1 MPIVVTA
8 QDLDPKLI
16 KKLEREDFGL
26 EAIRILG
33 AKAFDSDG
41 ALVFDRRT
49 PPYLPTVASF
59 LQPAEIPDFRP
70 TLEEI
75 QPSAIEFTPKD
86 FASIYLFG
94 WPPIIR
100 LMPVLRIARRLRSVP
115 VDWLENMLEKSLMV
129 LNTIKRFYDILPHT
143 RVQHTFLGA
152 LFRAVLSLSADKQ
165 AKFMAAFPIPASELE
180 KAPALP
186 LGLCLPNFTEYEFRE
201 PAEPY
206 PLSPGLF
213 AHLQSIKGEPIR
225 QLVAALADPAQNMA
239 PSLTAK
245 IVAAAVPLVLMVSK
259 MPERYKGTMY
269 RIYNSIQYYST
280 AVDDLAPLEEVL
292 AEAPKDSTTRSH
304 VPAGFFIPNVS
315 MVYKYVYPEGPYTLR
330 EPAAFPN
337 FLAKSWKA
345 ACSRF
350 WPQVLASNK
359 SPSPSKVYVQVPPGP
374 SRMKA
379 KGKAP
384 ALSPPPSITTLSK
397 GSVSATEASTPT
409 LRTLPKRQARDK
421 AEKERA
427 ERKEKAASKS
437 SPKRVPAPSVD
448 VYGLGRPV
456 INLFSSAASASES
469 EVTQDN
475 DPTFEND
482 DDDEEED
489 DDEDDEDDKAL
500 KPSKRKQGAA
510 ESVLHPLIK
519 RRTRGPSFDPSSE
532 ETPELRLFAPTM
544 NYQGFVRL
552 ADNSAGLVARFR
564 CMSCRKRNIICGA
577 NGVSTRCE
585 QCAKKHREWCEHAA
599 TAQETFDSINEDADR
614 LEFSNKMFNVYI
626 DAAVRDHDNYIDSRA
641 NEERSFKRSLVSK
654 ARLVVHLRQLRDLYG
669 EKALPLV
676 HRIPKP
682 FRERYLDAL
691 EQIDEDF
698 SAVIEENF
706 EATKSEYESYVPI
719 DDPVFQ
725 RAAFIRF
732 IDSERTDEELNKA
745 FASQGREQAE
755 LESSSVSRASTPSR
769 RVSPQLMDIDNQPS
783 SPVGPA
789 GEDSD
794 SDEGVG
800 MDVVKG
806 DR

>member
-1 MPIVVTA
+1 MPIVTNIA
-8 QDLDPKLI
+8 DLDDKLA
-16 KKLEREDFGL
+16 KPLERVEFGL
-26 EAIRILG
+26 EAIKILG
-33 AKAFDSDG
+33 DKAFDSDG
-41 ALVFDRRT
+41 ALVFDRRI
-49 PPYLPTVASF
+49 PPYLPTRKSV
-59 LQPAEIPDFRP
+59 PRP
-70 TLEEI
+70 T
-75 QPSAIEFTPKD
+75 EFSPKD
-86 FASIYLFG
+86 FASVYLFG

-100 LMPVLRIARRLRSVP
+100 LMPVLRIARRMRSVP
-115 VDWLENMLEKSLMV
+115 VEWLEYMLEKSMIV
-129 LNTIKRFYDILPHT
+129 LTTFQRYYDIIPHT
-143 RVQHTFLGA
+143 RVQLAFFGA
-152 LFRAVLSLSADKQ
+152 LFRVVLCLAADKRAKFLSA
-165 AKFMAAFPIPASELE
+165 PS
-180 KAPALP
+180 LP
-186 LGLCLPNFTEYEFRE
+186 LGLCLPNWAEYEFQD
-201 PAEPY
+201 PLEPY

-213 AHLQSIKGEPIR
+213 AHLQNIKGEPIR
-225 QLVAALADPAQNMA
+225 QLVAALADPTQNMA

-259 MPERYKGTMY
+259 MPEKYKGTMY

-304 VPAGFFIPNVS
+304 VPAGFFIPDAS
-315 MVYKYVYPEGPYTLR
+315 AVYKDVYPEGPYTLR
-330 EPAAFPN
+330 KPAAFPDP
-337 FLAKSWKA
+337 LAKSWKK
-345 ACSRF
+345 ACPQF
-350 WPQVLASNK
+350 WPQVLASDK
-359 SPSPSKVYVQVPPGP
+359 APSPSKVYVQVPPGP
-374 SRMKA
+374 PRSKSKSKA
-379 KGKAP
+379 S

-397 GSVSATEASTPT
+397 GSVSATEASTPA

-437 SPKRVPAPSVD
+437 SPKRVPAP
-448 VYGLGRPV
+448 
-456 INLFSSAASASES
+456 AASASES

-519 RRTRGPSFDPSSE
+519 RRTRGPSFDPTLE

-544 NYQGFVRL
+544 NYQGFVRV
-552 ADNSAGLVARFR
+552 ADSSTGLIARFR

-654 ARLVVHLRQLRDLYG
+654 ARLVIHLRQLRDLYG

-682 FRERYLDAL
+682 FRERYMDAL

-706 EATKSEYESYVPI
+706 EATKSEYESYVPV

-732 IDSERTDEELNKA
+732 IDSDRTDEELNKA
-745 FASQGREQAE
+745 FASQRREQAE
-755 LESSSVSRASTPSR
+755 LESSSVSRASSPSR

-783 SPVGPA
+783 SPAGPA

-794 SDEGVG
+794 DDGGVG
-800 MDVVKG
+800 MDEDQD

>member
-100 LMPVLRIARRLRSVP
+100 LMPVLRIARRLRCVP

-143 RVQHTFLGA
+143 RVQHPFLGA

-304 VPAGFFIPNVS
+304 VPAGFFIPDAS

-330 EPAAFPN
+330 EPAAFPD

-489 DDEDDEDDKAL
+489 DDEDDEDDKGL

-552 ADNSAGLVARFR
+552 ADNSAGLVPTVFPRAA
-564 CMSCRKRNIICGA
+564 SNAPRNTGS
-577 NGVSTRCE
+577 GVSTLLPRRRRSIPST
-585 QCAKKHREWCEHAA
+585 KTL
-599 TAQETFDSINEDADR
+599 TA
-614 LEFSNKMFNVYI
+614 SNFPT
-626 DAAVRDHDNYIDSRA
+626 R
-641 NEERSFKRSLVSK
+641 

-745 FASQGREQAE
+745 FASQRREQAE

>member
-1 MPIVVTA
+1 
-8 QDLDPKLI
+8 
-16 KKLEREDFGL
+16 
-26 EAIRILG
+26 
-33 AKAFDSDG
+33 
-41 ALVFDRRT
+41 
-49 PPYLPTVASF
+49 
-59 LQPAEIPDFRP
+59 
-70 TLEEI
+70 
-75 QPSAIEFTPKD
+75 
-86 FASIYLFG
+86 
-94 WPPIIR
+94 
-100 LMPVLRIARRLRSVP
+100 MPVLRIARRLRSVP
-115 VDWLENMLEKSLMV
+115 VDWLEYMLEKSMI
-129 LNTIKRFYDILPHT
+129 TTFQRYYDIIPHT
-143 RVQHTFLGA
+143 RVQLAFFGA
-152 LFRAVLSLSADKQ
+152 LFRVVLSLAAEKR
-165 AKFMAAFPIPASELE
+165 AKFLSVFPLTTAELE
-180 KAPALP
+180 KAPALA
-186 LGLCLPNFTEYEFRE
+186 LGLCLPNWTEFEFQE
-201 PAEPY
+201 PLEPY
-206 PLSPGLF
+206 PMTPGLF
-213 AHLQSIKGEPIR
+213 SYLQNLKGEPIHK
-225 QLVAALADPAQNMA
+225 LIAALADPAQNMS

-245 IVAAAVPLVLMVSK
+245 ITAASVPLVSRT
-259 MPERYKGTMY
+259 PEKYKGTMY
-269 RIYNSIQYYST
+269 RVFNSIKYYSS
-280 AVDDLAPLEEVL
+280 AVDDLSPLEEVL
-292 AEAPKDSTTRSH
+292 TEAPKDPTTG
-304 VPAGFFIPNVS
+304 A
-315 MVYKYVYPEGPYTLR
+315 YTLR
-330 EPAAFPN
+330 KPAAFPDS
-337 FLAKSWKA
+337 LANSWKA
-345 ACSRF
+345 ACPRF

-374 SRMKA
+374 SQMKA

-384 ALSPPPSITTLSK
+384 ALLPPPSITTLSK

-437 SPKRVPAPSVD
+437 SPKRVPAP
-448 VYGLGRPV
+448 
-456 INLFSSAASASES
+456 AASASES

-482 DDDEEED
+482 DDDE
-489 DDEDDEDDKAL
+489 DDKAP
-500 KPSKRKQGAA
+500 KPSKRKQEAV
-510 ESVLHPLIK
+510 ESVLHPLLK
-519 RRTRGPSFDPSSE
+519 RRTRGPSNDPTLE

-552 ADNSAGLVARFR
+552 ADNSTGLVARFR
-564 CMSCRKRNIICGA
+564 CMSCRKHNVICGA

-585 QCAKKHREWCEHAA
+585 QCTKKHREWCEHAA

-669 EKALPLV
+669 KKALPLV

-745 FASQGREQAE
+745 FASQHREQAE

-783 SPVGPA
+783 SPAGPA
-789 GEDSD
+789 GAGSD
-794 SDEGVG
+794 NDEGVG
-800 MDVVKG
+800 MDQDQD

>member
-1 MPIVVTA
+1 MPIVTNVEG
-8 QDLDPKLI
+8 LDPNLA
-16 KKLEREDFGL
+16 KKLEHEDFGL

-33 AKAFDSDG
+33 RQAFDSDG
-41 ALVFDRRT
+41 ALVFDRRI
-49 PPYLPTVASF
+49 PPFLPTVASF
-59 LQPAEIPDFRP
+59 SQPSAVPDFRP

-75 QPSAIEFTPKD
+75 RPSATEFSPKD

-115 VDWLENMLEKSLMV
+115 VEWLEYMLEKSMIV
-129 LNTIKRFYDILPHT
+129 LTTFQRYYDIIPHT
-143 RVQHTFLGA
+143 RVQLAFFGA
-152 LFRAVLSLSADKQ
+152 LFRVVLSLAADKR
-165 AKFMAAFPIPASELE
+165 AKFLS
-180 KAPALP
+180 APALP
-186 LGLCLPNFTEYEFRE
+186 LGLCLPNWTEFEFQE
-201 PAEPY
+201 PLEPY
-206 PLSPGLF
+206 PMTPGLF
-213 AHLQSIKGEPIR
+213 SYLQNLKGEPIR
-225 QLVAALADPAQNMA
+225 KLIAALADPAQNMS

-245 IVAAAVPLVLMVSK
+245 ITAASVPLVLMVSRT
-259 MPERYKGTMY
+259 PEKYKGTMY
-269 RIYNSIQYYST
+269 RVFNSIKYYST
-280 AVDDLAPLEEVL
+280 AVDDLSPLEEVL
-292 AEAPKDSTTRSH
+292 TEAPKDPTTRSL
-304 VPAGFFIPNVS
+304 VPAGFFIPDAA
-315 MVYKYVYPEGPYTLR
+315 MIYLDVYPEGAYTLR
-330 EPAAFPN
+330 KPAAFPDS
-337 FLAKSWKA
+337 LANSWKA
-345 ACSRF
+345 ACPRF

-500 KPSKRKQGAA
+500 KPSKRKQEAV

-519 RRTRGPSFDPSSE
+519 RRTRGPSFDPTLE
-532 ETPELRLFAPTM
+532 GTPELRLFAPTM

-552 ADNSAGLVARFR
+552 ADNSTGLVARFR
-564 CMSCRKRNIICGA
+564 CMSCRKRNVICGA

-585 QCAKKHREWCEHAA
+585 QCSKKHREWCEHAA
-599 TAQETFDSINEDADR
+599 TAQETFDSINEDTDR

-682 FRERYLDAL
+682 FRERYMDAL

-706 EATKSEYESYVPI
+706 EATKSEYESYVPV

-732 IDSERTDEELNKA
+732 IDSDRTDEELNKA
-745 FASQGREQAE
+745 FASQRREQAE
-755 LESSSVSRASTPSR
+755 LESSSVSRASSPSR

-783 SPVGPA
+783 SPAGPA

-794 SDEGVG
+794 DDGGVG
-800 MDVVKG
+800 MDEDQD

>member
-1 MPIVVTA
+1 MTSSLNRSSVWT
-8 QDLDPKLI
+8 
-16 KKLEREDFGL
+16 
-26 EAIRILG
+26 
-33 AKAFDSDG
+33 
-41 ALVFDRRT
+41 LVFDRRI

-59 LQPAEIPDFRP
+59 SQPSEIPDFRP

-75 QPSAIEFTPKD
+75 RPSATEFSPKD
-86 FASIYLFG
+86 FASVYLFG

-100 LMPVLRIARRLRSVP
+100 LMPVLRIAQRMRSVP
-115 VDWLENMLEKSLMV
+115 VEWLEYMLEKSMIV
-129 LNTIKRFYDILPHT
+129 LTTFQRYYDIIPHT
-143 RVQHTFLGA
+143 KGAFYA
-152 LFRAVLSLSADKQ
+152 LFPLLTLTDIFFQ
-165 AKFMAAFPIPASELE
+165 APS
-180 KAPALP
+180 LP
-186 LGLCLPNFTEYEFRE
+186 LGLCLPNWAEYEFQD
-201 PAEPY
+201 PLEPY

-213 AHLQSIKGEPIR
+213 AHLQNIKGEPIR
-225 QLVAALADPAQNMA
+225 QLVAALADPTQNMA

-245 IVAAAVPLVLMVSK
+245 IVAAAVPLARLNGVQDAEK
-259 MPERYKGTMY
+259 YKGTMY

-292 AEAPKDSTTRSH
+292 AEAPKDSTTD
-304 VPAGFFIPNVS
+304 
-315 MVYKYVYPEGPYTLR
+315 VYPEGPYTLR
-330 EPAAFPN
+330 KPAAFPDP
-337 FLAKSWKA
+337 LAKSWKK
-345 ACSRF
+345 ACPQF

-359 SPSPSKVYVQVPPGP
+359 APSPSKGISSWP
-374 SRMKA
+374 S
-379 KGKAP
+379 
-384 ALSPPPSITTLSK
+384 SIE
-397 GSVSATEASTPT
+397 GSVSATEASTPA

-437 SPKRVPAPSVD
+437 SPKRVPAP
-448 VYGLGRPV
+448 
-456 INLFSSAASASES
+456 AASASES

-482 DDDEEED
+482 DDVETED

-519 RRTRGPSFDPSSE
+519 HRTRGPSFDPTLE

-544 NYQGFVRL
+544 NYQGFVRV
-552 ADNSAGLVARFR
+552 ADSSTGLVARFR

-654 ARLVVHLRQLRDLYG
+654 ARLVIHLRQLRDLYG
-669 EKALPLV
+669 KKALPLV

-682 FRERYLDAL
+682 FRERYMDAL

-706 EATKSEYESYVPI
+706 EATKSEYESYVPV

-732 IDSERTDEELNKA
+732 IDSDRTDEELNKA
-745 FASQGREQAE
+745 FASQRREQAE
-755 LESSSVSRASTPSR
+755 LESSSVSRASSPSR

-783 SPVGPA
+783 SPAGPA

-794 SDEGVG
+794 DDGGVG
-800 MDVVKG
+800 MDKDQD